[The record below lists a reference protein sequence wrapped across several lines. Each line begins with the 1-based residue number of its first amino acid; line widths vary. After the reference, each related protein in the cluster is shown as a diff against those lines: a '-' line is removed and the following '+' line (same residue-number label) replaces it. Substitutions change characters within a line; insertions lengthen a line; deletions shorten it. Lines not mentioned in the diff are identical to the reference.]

1 MIMLMIFS
9 LYVSFYFRIGF
20 FSPSFL
26 LVILFSISFPLVSS
40 LQIIYSWL
48 YICMFVMLFA
58 TVYLCSS
65 SLLSAKF
72 TCCLHNFDA
81 LAIFGFPVGRF
92 FFSPL
97 SYFFSSHFHSHILTH
112 LMFFCM
118 LQTVFCMPLESQFI
132 INQQM

>member
-1 MIMLMIFS
+1 MLMIFS
-9 LYVSFYFRIGF
+9 VFVSFYFRIGF
-20 FSPSFL
+20 FPVFSACHS
-26 LVILFSISFPLVSS
+26 LFFISFPLVSS

-65 SLLSAKF
+65 SPLFAKF

-92 FFSPL
+92 FFLHSLILFSISL
-97 SYFFSSHFHSHILTH
+97 SLPYTH
-112 LMFFCM
+112 
-118 LQTVFCMPLESQFI
+118 T
-132 INQQM
+132 INVLLYDDYRLCFVCRWKASLS